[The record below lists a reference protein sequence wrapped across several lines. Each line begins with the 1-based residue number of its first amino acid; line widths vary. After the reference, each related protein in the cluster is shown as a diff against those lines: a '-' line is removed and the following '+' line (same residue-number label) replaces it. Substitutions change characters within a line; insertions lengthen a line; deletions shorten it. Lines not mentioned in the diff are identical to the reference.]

1 VCGLSSSADFAV
13 DHVQVVE
20 AHLAWA
26 AWAVELDIVSADRLR
41 PPAAQ
46 DPAAG
51 PHAVTALV
59 TLLHALK
66 RAADPAALADG
77 CLVPGAERTLRH
89 VTLTVLSFQ
98 KQVHGLECG
107 LVTCL

>member
-1 VCGLSSSADFAV
+1 MCHRGARGLSSFTV
-13 DHVQVVE
+13 FENGHVQVVE

-26 AWAVELDIVSADRLR
+26 AWAVELDIISADHLQ

-51 PHAVTALV
+51 SHAVTALN

-66 RAADPAALADG
+66 RAADAAALADG

-98 KQVHGLECG
+98 KQVHGL
-107 LVTCL
+107 

>member
-1 VCGLSSSADFAV
+1 MSSSTDFAI

-26 AWAVELDIVSADRLR
+26 AWAVELDVISADSLQ

-46 DPAAG
+46 DPAAR

-59 TLLHALK
+59 ALLHALK
-66 RAADPAALADG
+66 RAADAAALVDG
-77 CLVPGAERTLRH
+77 CLVPGADRTLRH
-89 VTLTVLSFQ
+89 VTLTVLSFL
-98 KQVHGLECG
+98 KQVHGLD
-107 LVTCL
+107 VD